1 MNVKAQ
7 IDPEMLKFELKI
19 INKLFDYIKKHSDE
33 CMMDVLTGFCSENNV
48 SFDEVGYL
56 IAEDPYLKEFINSNL
71 KKFNYLKSEV
81 KNFDCVDSD
90 F

>member
-1 MNVKAQ
+1 MISKAQ

-33 CMMDVLTGFCSENNV
+33 CMMDVLTEFCAENNV
-48 SFDEVGYL
+48 SLDEVGYL
-56 IAEDPYLKEFINSNL
+56 IAEDSYLKEFINSNL
-71 KKFNYLKSEV
+71 KKFNYLKSES